1 MKQIR
6 MSNEFTRDLKRIK
19 KRGKLLSKLNI
30 LVDLLVLGKKL
41 GVKYREHKLSGNYR
55 GKMECHIE
63 PDWLLIYEV
72 SVDFIILYRTG
83 SHADLFE

>member
-6 MSNEFTRDLKRIK
+6 MSNEFTRDLKKIK

-30 LVDLLVLGKKL
+30 LVDLLVLGKKP
-41 GVKYREHKLSGNYR
+41 GIKYREHKLFSNYK
-55 GKMECHIE
+55 GKIECHIE
-63 PDWLLIYEV
+63 PDWLLIYEINT
-72 SVDFIILYRTG
+72 DFITLYRTG